1 MTLFIS
7 SDDLLSWLDS
17 LAKERTI
24 IGPKVVADMVLYKP
38 VTSSK
43 EITLDYQRPKLSP
56 KEFLWPATEAIAT
69 LNPEHTSIMAPL
81 MEREQVLFGLRPCDA
96 RGIKALDA
104 ILLAPPADALYADK
118 RAKTTLVGIA
128 CPTMFPGC
136 FCTSLGSSPDDARD
150 LDILLSQAE
159 SGYVIQAVT
168 EKGRDLLATAKVIE
182 KNMPIP
188 KPAANAPTVPVLPVQ
203 KWAAL
208 FNDPYWAR
216 ISERCIS
223 CRICTFVC
231 PTCRCFDVRDVTNA
245 DRSVERLRSW
255 DACQL
260 EAFCRIAS
268 GHNPRPT
275 KMQRLRQ
282 RFYCKFSYV
291 PQDFGPVACV
301 GCGRCVV
308 ECPVNI
314 DIREMLQ
321 DVSIKSQ

>member
-1 MTLFIS
+1 MTLFITN
-7 SDDLLSWLDS
+7 DDLLSWLED
-17 LAKERTI
+17 LARERTI
-24 IGPKVVADMVLYKP
+24 IGPKSVANMVLYRP

-43 EITLDYQRPKLSP
+43 EIVLNYQRPKLSP
-56 KEFLWPATEAIAT
+56 KEFLWPATEPIAI
-69 LNPEHTSIMAPL
+69 LNPERTAITAPT

-96 RGIKALDA
+96 RGISVMDAL
-104 ILLAPPADALYADK
+104 LLAPPADALYADK

-128 CPTMFPGC
+128 CPTMFVGC

-150 LDILLSQAE
+150 LDILLHQIE
-159 SGYVIQAVT
+159 GGYAVQVVT
-168 EKGRDLLATAKVIE
+168 EKGKALLASARVIE
-182 KNMPIP
+182 KDVTVP
-188 KPAANAPTVPVLPVQ
+188 KPITDAPLVPVLPVQ
-203 KWAAL
+203 EWAAR

-231 PTCRCFDVRDVTNA
+231 PTCRCFDVRDITNA

-275 KMQRLRQ
+275 KLQRLRQ

-321 DVSIKSQ
+321 DINAKSQ